1 MDGSTPLTKNGK
13 KSTSTKYLSKYFTIC
28 CVPFKGAFL
37 VLVWSTLLHCLG
49 FYLLF
54 LSVLENR
61 ASFKQLDVR
70 DVFIVSLSAKIV
82 TLLLYPVSGLLAETL
97 LTRYK
102 VMIIG
107 TVIAVIGLIEVSLAS
122 IAGTIVI
129 YLNGNF
135 NEAIVE
141 STIIPGV
148 PGFIIYYFGLSLFE
162 ANAIQ
167 FGTDQLQFASNEEL
181 SKFVHWYFW
190 TLYVVQYTL
199 SSLIPFL
206 GFLNDKYIAWIWI
219 LISITAL
226 TCTVIALI
234 LTCHYRHHLFTEP
247 VGHTN
252 PVKQIVKVLTF
263 IRKHKQ
269 PVRPSAFTY
278 GELPPSRLDLAKE
291 RYGGPFTTVQ
301 VEDVKSFGRIL
312 LLMLTLFGLLL
323 LEGSNGQPGDIYLN
337 YYYSKGTKTFSLVEI
352 GIWMPYYFMYYVI
365 IIGIPVYMCLLRP
378 SLHYHLPNMLR
389 KKMGIGL
396 LLIILV
402 FTLTTVYIALMYISY
417 TYNDVV
423 CFSNES
429 IVSILPDPFG
439 LQGYKVFLL
448 ITSELISGLSYLL
461 VFLTILEFILAQAPR
476 SMQGLLIGLW
486 YAYQSLGVVV
496 RLVSVLTLQDVHCHY
511 WPYIVKTLLAIVSL
525 LFYVLVSRWYK
536 YRQRDEPSNINRQ
549 AIIEE
554 YTERQ
559 LLNASTSINVDMSNF
574 FARDIDVN

>member
-1 MDGSTPLTKNGK
+1 MEDSTPLTRNGK
-13 KSTSTKYLSKYFTIC
+13 KRNSTKYLSKYCALC
-28 CVPFKGAFL
+28 CVPFKGALL
-37 VLVWSTLLHCLG
+37 VLVWSALLHCLG
-49 FYLLF
+49 IYLLL
-54 LSVLENR
+54 LSFIEYG
-61 ASFKQLDVR
+61 ASFKQLDTRPR
-70 DVFIVSLSAKIV
+70 DVFIVLLSARIV
-82 TLLLYPVSGLLAETL
+82 TLLLYPVAGLLAETL

-102 VMIIG
+102 VMMIG
-107 TVIAVIGLIEVSLAS
+107 TVIAVIGLAVASLSAISGTALIYKEHYLITDPS
-122 IAGTIVI
+122 I
-129 YLNGNF
+129 Y
-135 NEAIVE
+135 
-141 STIIPGV
+141 IPIV
-148 PGFIIYYFGLSLFE
+148 PGFIIYHFGLGLFE

-199 SSLIPFL
+199 SSIIPFL
-206 GFLNDKYIAWIWI
+206 GFLSYKYVAWIWI

-226 TCTVIALI
+226 TCSIIALI
-234 LTCHYRHHLFTEP
+234 LMCRHRHYLFTEP

-269 PVRPSAFTY
+269 PVRRSAFTY

-323 LEGSNGQPGDIYLN
+323 LEGSNGQPGNIYIN
-337 YYYSKGTKTFSLVEI
+337 YYYSNRAERFSLAEI
-352 GIWMPYYFMYYVI
+352 GIWTAFYFMYYVI

-378 SLHYHLPNMLR
+378 CLHYHLPNML

-396 LLIILV
+396 LMIIVV
-402 FTLTTVYIALMYISY
+402 FTLTTIYIALMYISY
-417 TYNDVV
+417 SYNDVV
-423 CFSNES
+423 CFSNETY
-429 IVSILPDPFG
+429 VHTLPDPFG
-439 LQGYKVFLL
+439 LQGYKIFLL
-448 ITSELISGLSYLL
+448 ITTQFISGLGYLL
-461 VFLTILEFILAQAPR
+461 VFLTILEFILAQAPH

-486 YAYQSLGVVV
+486 YAYQSLTVAV

-511 WPYIVKTLLAIVSL
+511 WPYIVKTILSIASFLLYL
-525 LFYVLVSRWYK
+525 LVSHWYK

-559 LLNASTSINVDMSNF
+559 LINAYASINADNSDF
-574 FARDIDVN
+574 FAGDTY

>member
-54 LSVLENR
+54 LSVVENR
-61 ASFKQLDVR
+61 ASFKHLDARV
-70 DVFIVSLSAKIV
+70 VFIVSLSAKIV

-107 TVIAVIGLIEVSLAS
+107 TVIAVIGLIEVSLSS

-135 NEAIVE
+135 NDAIVG
-141 STIIPGV
+141 STMIPGV

-206 GFLNDKYIAWIWI
+206 FFLNDKYIVWIWI

-226 TCTVIALI
+226 TCSVIALI
-234 LTCHYRHHLFTEP
+234 LTCRYRHHLFTEP

-263 IRKHKQ
+263 IRIHKQ
-269 PVRPSAFTY
+269 PVRRSAFTY